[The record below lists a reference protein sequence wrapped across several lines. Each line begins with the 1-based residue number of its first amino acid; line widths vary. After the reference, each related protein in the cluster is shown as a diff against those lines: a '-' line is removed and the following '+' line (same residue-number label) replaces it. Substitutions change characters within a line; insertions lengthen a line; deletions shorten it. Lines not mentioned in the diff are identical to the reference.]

1 MSISEETNTLL
12 WERLLDADMSQRY
25 YLRLSAKLTRLELVL
40 SVLTAVLSSGAFI
53 SLVTGSWPW
62 LAKWAALGA
71 AIASTRLVFSKHG
84 KCAELAAG
92 RARQWME
99 AQSELERL
107 WTRRT
112 VVSDADVDKMLARWD
127 KKLLPGAEPVV
138 RELPLNNRLRELAYQ
153 EVLRARG
160 LAHG

>member
-1 MSISEETNTLL
+1 
-12 WERLLDADMSQRY
+12 
-25 YLRLSAKLTRLELVL
+25 
-40 SVLTAVLSSGAFI
+40 
-53 SLVTGSWPW
+53 
-62 LAKWAALGA
+62 
-71 AIASTRLVFSKHG
+71 
-84 KCAELAAG
+84 
-92 RARQWME
+92 ME

-153 EVLRARG
+153 EVLRARS